1 MADEDIDTIE
11 NIFAKD
17 MDRLL
22 AARDEI
28 DSVPPEEPES
38 VADAFEI
45 ATTEPVDLPP
55 GPPASP
61 PMEAQPPGP
70 PAADPLLTPP
80 GPPASPSNQP
90 AFAPP
95 AGAFGAPPGPPPMD
109 ATPPGPP
116 AAPPMD
122 AAPPGPP
129 AAPPMDA
136 APPGPPSGPP
146 AAPVD
151 LSALASDMF
160 SEEEI
165 PSPPSPPPVIESY
178 TDHFEPPQ
186 PIAPPEPTF
195 DKVDISSWDSN
206 WNEDWSEK
214 AEVFSKEDSAYVPEA
229 VQDDV
234 EWDAESESIPV
245 TKNEVALPSQAAMKR
260 MKKAELVEL
269 ANDHGVD
276 ASGTKADII
285 SRLMA

>member
-28 DSVPPEEPES
+28 DSAPPEEPES

-45 ATTEPVDLPP
+45 ATTEPVDLAP
-55 GPPASP
+55 GPPVSP

-95 AGAFGAPPGPPPMD
+95 AGAFGAPPGPPPV
-109 ATPPGPP
+109 
-116 AAPPMD
+116 D

-136 APPGPPSGPP
+136 TPPGPPSGPP

-178 TDHFEPPQ
+178 TEHFEPPQ
-186 PIAPPEPTF
+186 PITPSEPTF
-195 DKVDISSWDSN
+195 DKVDISAWDSN

-214 AEVFSKEDSAYVPEA
+214 AEVYSKEDSGYVPEA